1 MDIKTKLI
9 NLRKEH
15 GYSQDQV
22 AEKLGISRQTYNKLE
37 NNDDLITKKQL
48 DHITELYGIQYE
60 ELFYGIQNVKKFKQM
75 YLYILSKFDENGV
88 TKTKLAKLL
97 YLADFRHF
105 YENLESMSG
114 VLYKCKEY
122 GPLADPFLEITDEM
136 FDNGEIQID
145 SLSRGAQMIKLSTK
159 LFDDSFNL
167 LSPDEK
173 QEMDEICE
181 LWKDVNTQTIVNY
194 THHQKPWMACRENE
208 VIPYTLILQEDP
220 DNVYTPIA

>member
-1 MDIKTKLI
+1 
-9 NLRKEH
+9 
-15 GYSQDQV
+15 
-22 AEKLGISRQTYNKLE
+22 
-37 NNDDLITKKQL
+37 
-48 DHITELYGIQYE
+48 
-60 ELFYGIQNVKKFKQM
+60 
-75 YLYILSKFDENGV
+75 
-88 TKTKLAKLL
+88 
-97 YLADFRHF
+97 
-105 YENLESMSG
+105 MSG

-167 LSPDEK
+167 LSPDEI

>member
-105 YENLESMSG
+105 YETLESMSG